1 MVADDART
9 RRRTPALEI
18 ASEDYSRVDSGG
30 VSFELPFSVAA
41 APEWGPTMLERA
53 EPRALESLKT
63 LLVKFR
69 FSEPRFRELEPDWQ
83 MAQTDGGASRR
94 CLIAVD
100 DASRL

>member
-1 MVADDART
+1 MDA
-9 RRRTPALEI
+9 
-18 ASEDYSRVDSGG
+18 VDSGG

-69 FSEPRFRELEPDWQ
+69 FGEPRLRELEPDWQ
-83 MAQTDGGASRR
+83 MAQTGGGASRR